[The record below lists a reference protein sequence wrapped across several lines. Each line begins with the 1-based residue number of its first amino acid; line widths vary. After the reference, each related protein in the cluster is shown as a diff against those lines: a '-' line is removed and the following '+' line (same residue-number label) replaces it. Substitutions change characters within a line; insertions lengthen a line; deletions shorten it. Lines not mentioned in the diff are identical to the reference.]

1 MQSFKKL
8 CGFFAL
14 AALVVAAC
22 GDSEETSDNSTAPAT
37 SVAAGPTTTVPP
49 QTGGTLRFGAYQDI
63 AGLDPLVSLGS
74 GTSGGIQ
81 TAAVYDTIMRYDVAT
96 KQYTPQTAETVT
108 PNADS
113 TEWTIKIRAGI
124 KFTDG
129 TDYDAAAVQ
138 FGLNRHRSGTAGGP
152 TTTNCAEYI
161 ACPRNNLSS
170 SVYMSLIKDIQVVDK
185 LTLKVTLNES
195 WTSFPYALAAEPSMI
210 PSPTA
215 LKKCDGTKNPNT
227 CEFNLKP
234 VGAGPFM
241 VESFKP
247 ADSINLVRNPAYWGG
262 PTYLDGIKFV
272 SLNDAG
278 GMKTYESFQ
287 TGGVDVAYLRS
298 PDAVAAAHKDKHSGF
313 SLVEQAGEILLM
325 NMGATLTCAGGKPEP
340 LCVGKPDGPI
350 PTTPN
355 TQPLKVRQAV
365 AAAIDPIAF
374 NVRVYGGV
382 GTPGTDL
389 FQSSFPWNP
398 GVAGPKYDLEA
409 AKRLVNE
416 AKAEGWNGTIR
427 VNFSNTPSGQAGGL
441 ATEAMLKAAGMNVVL
456 DTTKDAVTTQA
467 LVTTQKNF
475 DVANFGTAIGP
486 DDSAIWSLAQN
497 LSSTSPSNRVGFKS
511 PLVDQALKDLRVAK
525 TDDQRKASFKV
536 IAEEV
541 NALVPWVTRL
551 AQETFRVISPKVHD
565 AVGGLKSLMYFDKA
579 WIDSK

>member
-1 MQSFKKL
+1 MQPFKKWCWIL
-8 CGFFAL
+8 SV
-14 AALVVAAC
+14 AALGVVGC
-22 GDSEETSDNSTAPAT
+22 GDSGEAGDGSAVPSS
-37 SVAAGPTTTVPP
+37 SVAAAPTTTVQP

-81 TAAVYDTIMRYDVAT
+81 TAAIYDTLMRYDVNT
-96 KQYTPQTAETVT
+96 KQYTGQTAESATA
-108 PNADS
+108 NADS

-138 FGLNRHRSGTAGGP
+138 FGLNRHRSGVPGGP
-152 TTTNCAEYI
+152 TAANCAEYV

-170 SVYMSLIKDIQVVDK
+170 SVYMALIKDIQVVDK
-185 LTLKVTLNES
+185 LTLKVTLTEP

-247 ADSINLVRNPAYWGG
+247 ADSINLVRNPTYWGG

-272 SLNDAG
+272 TLNDAG

-298 PDAVAAAHKDKHSGF
+298 PDAVAAAHKDNRTGF
-313 SLVEQAGEILLM
+313 SLVEQAGEILLL
-325 NMGATLTCAGGKPEP
+325 NMGALLTCTGGKPEP
-340 LCVGKPDGPI
+340 LCVGKPDGQI

-355 TQPLKVRQAV
+355 TQSLKVRQAV
-365 AAAIDPIAF
+365 AAAFDPITF
-374 NVRVYGGV
+374 NQRVYSGV

-389 FQSSFPWNP
+389 FQNSFPWNP
-398 GVAGPKYDLEA
+398 GVPGPKYDPEA
-409 AKRLVNE
+409 AKRLVTE
-416 AKAEGWNGTIR
+416 AKAQGWDGTIR

-441 ATEAMLKAAGMNVVL
+441 AIEAMLKAVGMNVVL
-456 DTTKDAVTTQA
+456 DTSKDPTATQA
-467 LVTTQKNF
+467 MVTTQKNF
-475 DVANFGTAIGP
+475 DAANFGTAIGP

-511 PLVDQALKDLRVAK
+511 DKVDQALKDLRVAK
-525 TDDQRKASFKV
+525 TDDQRKAAFRI

-541 NALVPWVTRL
+541 NALLPWITRL
-551 AQETFRVISPKVHD
+551 AQETFRVISPKVHGS
-565 AVGGLKSLMYFDKA
+565 VGGLKSLMYFDKA
-579 WIDSK
+579 WIDTK